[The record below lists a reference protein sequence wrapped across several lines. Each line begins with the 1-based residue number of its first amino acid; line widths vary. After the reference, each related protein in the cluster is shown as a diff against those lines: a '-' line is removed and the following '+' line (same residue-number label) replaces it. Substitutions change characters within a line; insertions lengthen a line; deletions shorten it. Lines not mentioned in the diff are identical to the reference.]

1 MENIP
6 LDKTMLLSLFLET
19 LLYGVFLSLYLLTLF
34 ILLVLNKSQRRL
46 LLPVATLLLL
56 FATTHLLI
64 DFVEALEAFIFNVH
78 TIGAD
83 AYFSILSSPFEV
95 SKTMVYA
102 AQTILADSVIVWRCY
117 VLNHRRLSIAI
128 PGFTV
133 LLTNAGLASYVTW
146 DLSQTPIG
154 SPISTAGAWCVTSFY
169 ILTMLLSA
177 ACSALISW
185 RIYRTRRAIPGGV
198 SVLLPVLIAIIESG
212 TIYAASLLA
221 SLLTFLS
228 GSNARFL
235 AVNIIPPIMGTA
247 FCLIILQVHFQVGGN
262 SSKSAES
269 RAIIP
274 GHFAR
279 RCEQETYSMQPVNL
293 VHTKDSE
300 EMQTEIVYSDMASG
314 NKRESVSEG
323 VFEL

>member
-102 AQTILADSVIVWRCY
+102 VQTILADSVIVR
-117 VLNHRRLSIAI
+117 
-128 PGFTV
+128 F
-133 LLTNAGLASYVTW
+133 
-146 DLSQTPIG
+146 
-154 SPISTAGAWCVTSFY
+154 ST
-169 ILTMLLSA
+169 
-177 ACSALISW
+177 
-185 RIYRTRRAIPGGV
+185 
-198 SVLLPVLIAIIESG
+198 
-212 TIYAASLLA
+212 
-221 SLLTFLS
+221 
-228 GSNARFL
+228 
-235 AVNIIPPIMGTA
+235 
-247 FCLIILQVHFQVGGN
+247 
-262 SSKSAES
+262 
-269 RAIIP
+269 
-274 GHFAR
+274 
-279 RCEQETYSMQPVNL
+279 
-293 VHTKDSE
+293 
-300 EMQTEIVYSDMASG
+300 
-314 NKRESVSEG
+314 
-323 VFEL
+323 